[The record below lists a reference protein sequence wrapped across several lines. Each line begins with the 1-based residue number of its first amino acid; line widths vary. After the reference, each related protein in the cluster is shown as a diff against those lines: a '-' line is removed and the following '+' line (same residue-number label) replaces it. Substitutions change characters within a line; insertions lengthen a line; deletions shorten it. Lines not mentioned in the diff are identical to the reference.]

1 MAIVNSVFVG
11 RAQKS
16 AGNGTF
22 RTVRGRTIISQK
34 VSKRGAITGSLS
46 YNQFALAV
54 ISRFA
59 SIHAADI
66 QVSFDPT
73 TFGSARN
80 AFFKLNYDQMKKAVK
95 GLWAESLQVDAA
107 RLPSDAEIEQA
118 ITDYATEHPQA
129 IYRIKKAGH
138 AVVYLT
144 GAWSESSNPVV
155 WGSVSLDGVALDNGA
170 QAPRIQ
176 DMDTFVFT
184 YSGDLKTTPNLSWV
198 VSDDFEFTEGVVTMD
213 GDTFS
218 TIDIEVPGKVTC
230 IVKSAP
236 IGKYLKTI
244 LIDNKPYIEFAEGA
258 NPD

>member
-54 ISRFA
+54 ISRYA

-66 QVSFDPT
+66 DVSFDPT

-144 GAWSESSNPVV
+144 GAWAESSNPVAWV
-155 WGSVSLDGVALDNGA
+155 SVSLNNAALISGEM
-170 QAPRIQ
+170 APLIE
-176 DMDTFVFT
+176 DEDTFVFA
-184 YSGDLKTTPNLSWV
+184 YNGNLDGKPKFSWI
-198 VSDDFEFTEGVVTMD
+198 VSDSHDFSTGTTTMD
-213 GDTFS
+213 ADTFS
-218 TIDIEVPGKVTC
+218 TIDTETPGQVTC
-230 IVKSAP
+230 IVTSAP
-236 IGKYLKTI
+236 VGKYLKAI
-244 LIDNKPYIEFAEGA
+244 LIDNKTFKEFSQAGT
-258 NPD
+258 PD